1 MKNILV
7 ELMSLDITFISFWLL
22 MLSIS
27 ILIWVNFMTK
37 VNTPT

>member
-22 MLSIS
+22 MLQIS

-37 VNTPT
+37 VNIHT

>member
-7 ELMSLDITFISFWLL
+7 ELMSIDITFITFWLL
-22 MLSIS
+22 MLQIN

-37 VNTPT
+37 ANIPS